1 MDHPRG
7 CSGWG
12 LPLRAVW
19 GFLLSRRQPLVAH
32 PTAISPLPWAS
43 RLLMAWVPS
52 EGALTARM
60 STLSCRHCRAALLF
74 SMRWL
79 QPFCCTARTRGV
91 MIMDEGVLRR
101 MRQEATAAVE
111 LAGVSVRPITSHEGF
126 AEVRALFD
134 ATWGGEPTN
143 PTVTVE
149 LLRALSK
156 AGAYVVGA
164 YDGHRLAGATVGFFG
179 PPQERTL
186 HSHVTGVSSA
196 MRGRNVGLALKLFQR
211 VWALEREITSIMWT
225 FDPLVRRNAHFNIT
239 KLGARPVEY
248 LPNFYGSM
256 LDQINRDGESDRI
269 LVRWNIN
276 AASDMTGSEGL
287 SDVHDALVVAP
298 DGRPRLQATEADV
311 LLIATPPDIEAVRAA
326 DDRMG
331 AEWRVALREALG
343 ERMLAG
349 DTVVGFDRLGR
360 YIVDTR
366 KKAGKH

>member
-1 MDHPRG
+1 
-7 CSGWG
+7 
-12 LPLRAVW
+12 LRAVW

-101 MRQEATAAVE
+101 MRQEATAAAE

-179 PPQERTL
+179 PPNERAL
-186 HSHVTGVSSA
+186 HSHVTGVTSA

-211 VWALEREITSIMWT
+211 VWALEMGLTSITWT
-225 FDPLVRRNAHFNIT
+225 FDPLVRRNAHFNIR
-239 KLGARPVEY
+239 KLGGRLIEY
-248 LPNFYGSM
+248 LPNFYGAM
-256 LDQINRDGESDRI
+256 LDQINRDGDSDRA
-269 LVRWNIN
+269 LVKWDLN
-276 AASDMTGSEGL
+276 AVSDMADRERL
-287 SDVHDALVVAP
+287 CDAQDALVVAP
-298 DGRPRLQATEADV
+298 DGRPRFQATEAAV
-311 LLIATPPDIEAVRAA
+311 LLIATPPDIEAVRATDA
-326 DDRMG
+326 TLG
-331 AEWRVALREALG
+331 TEWRVALREALG

-349 DTVVGFDRLGR
+349 NTVIGFDRLGR

-366 KKAGKH
+366 KREGKRQ